1 MTVTL
6 KSVADGSTA
15 AVTVSRGNKAIGRG
29 YFSLRSKTVPD
40 LVSSYWRADG
50 LAVAVEAGY
59 EPSGEAQLGF
69 GPPTY
74 LVVIAL
80 DGSTANAT
88 RPPTARERS
97 RALNLEG
104 MKLLKAGRLD
114 EAQRQFIAAIQADS
128 SFSIAQYNLASVA
141 SLRHDSNTAV
151 TAIQK
156 VIDLASSDPEA
167 KHALVHAKSDHDL
180 DFIASQSPYVAQLLG
195 RPRTQGDDWC
205 IAAENRAR
213 AINVGNFI
221 SLAEEAAPLIDRDAA
236 HAGIPANKDP
246 EFVCAVKAGKSE
258 LSITMYVAL
267 TPKAKPERVVTIAWE
282 IFSDGFFDADAFV
295 DDKHEKPIR
304 LQSLAR
310 VARISHAIASGASL

>member
-1 MTVTL
+1 
-6 KSVADGSTA
+6 
-15 AVTVSRGNKAIGRG
+15 
-29 YFSLRSKTVPD
+29 
-40 LVSSYWRADG
+40 VSSYWRADG
-50 LAVAVEAGY
+50 LAVAIEAGY
-59 EPSGEAQLGF
+59 TSQQEQEGSA
-69 GPPTY
+69 PPAY

-80 DGSTANAT
+80 DGSTASAA

-104 MKLLKAGRLD
+104 MKLLKAGSLD
-114 EAQRQFIAAIQADS
+114 EAQLQFIAATQADS

-141 SLRHDSNTAV
+141 SLRKDSNTAV
-151 TAIQK
+151 AAIQT
-156 VIDLASSDPEA
+156 VIELARSDPEA
-167 KHALVHAKSDHDL
+167 KRALAHAKSDHDL

-221 SLAEEAAPLIDRDAA
+221 SLAEEAAPLIDRDVA
-236 HAGIPANKDP
+236 HAGIPAGKDP

-267 TPKAKPERVVTIAWE
+267 TPEAKPERIVTIAWE

-295 DDKHEKPIR
+295 DEKHDKTIR
-304 LQSLAR
+304 LQNVAR